1 MIEKQMTM
9 DDLLR
14 DINFIK
20 RLYEVVRIVDPIKN
34 QVLDYK
40 DNKLIP
46 LPSKCYDVWER
57 KDICEDCISRNAL
70 EQDET
75 YAKIEYIRD
84 KVYMIL
90 AMPVHLKEKR
100 VILELL
106 RDITKERILFDSVDT
121 SKGDAYSLLKNR
133 NINIIKDGL
142 TNIYNN
148 RYINE
153 RLPYDIMSSHINE
166 EYLSIFMI
174 DIDNFKEINK
184 EFSHNCGNIILM
196 EFAKVLE
203 GKVKESNG
211 WAARYTADTF
221 IAVLANYSP
230 EEAGKWAEEIRS
242 VIEKYDFFCDN
253 KNHISITTSIGVY
266 TKQKVND
273 PMDKFIA
280 KAKLFLGRA
289 KEQGKNC
296 AVSNGER

>member
-9 DDLLR
+9 DDLLKN
-14 DINFIK
+14 ISFIK
-20 RLYEVVRIVDPIKN
+20 KLYDVARIVDPIKN

-46 LPSKCYDVWER
+46 LPSKCFDVWER

-84 KVYMIL
+84 KAYMIL
-90 AMPVHLKEKR
+90 AMPIQLKEKR

-121 SKGDAYSLLKNR
+121 SKGDAYNLLKNR

-142 TNIYNN
+142 TNIFNN

-153 RLPYDIMSSHINE
+153 RLPYDIMNSHIKG
-166 EYLSIFMI
+166 EYLSVFMI

-184 EFSHNCGNIILM
+184 KYTHNCGNIILM

-203 GKVKESNG
+203 EKAKENNG
-211 WAARYTADTF
+211 WVARYTADTF
-221 IAVLANYSP
+221 IAVLADYSP
-230 EEAGKWAEEIRS
+230 KKASQWAENLNSI
-242 VIEKYDFFCDN
+242 IENYDFFCDN
-253 KNHISITTSIGVY
+253 KKHAYITTSIGIY
-266 TKQKVND
+266 TKQKVD
-273 PMDKFIA
+273 VPMDKFID

-296 AVSNGER
+296 VVSNGEM